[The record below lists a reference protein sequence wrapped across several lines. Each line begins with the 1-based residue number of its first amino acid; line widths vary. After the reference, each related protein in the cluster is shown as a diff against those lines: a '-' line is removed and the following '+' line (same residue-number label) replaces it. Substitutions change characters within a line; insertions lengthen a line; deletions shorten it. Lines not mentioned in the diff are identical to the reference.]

1 MGMSLFAVGEVLLLL
16 LTVGGLIARYVPP
29 HRCWWLQVLAV
40 GLPLLVVPL
49 ALAALLA
56 LRTPWGWIAVLN
68 LFAVL
73 LIGSRLIHVGSVAHV
88 DTRSA
93 LSVVTYNA
101 GGLADTPG
109 SRQELRD
116 AFARVEPDVV
126 AWQEVPVRRLGEPA
140 GATVVPG
147 RFSWVVSL
155 LSHRVPQLDLAPDG
169 VWRSEPIST
178 SLEAVAEG
186 VLLSPQPER
195 SGYSGSATR
204 TELSWER
211 QPFALYSIHL
221 HPFNERPRPASR
233 AGWLRP
239 ATWREALAAMRTT
252 FLQQEQEVTQIL
264 QTLERERLPYLLCG
278 DFNSTPS
285 NWAYA
290 RLAAGLTDAYSSAG
304 TGLGATYPSRRPLVR
319 IDYVLASPEWEVIAA
334 QVLSVRASDH
344 LPVAT
349 HLRWK
354 AAPAAN
360 NRLRNEALG
369 SSMGDSQMKKE
380 RTEVYGSA
388 TLNVGLACF
397 KSKPHQMNRAY
408 SRACYLERVMDLR

>member
-1 MGMSLFAVGEVLLLL
+1 MGWGRKRGARGRTGVRMGMSLFAVGEVLLLL

-155 LSHRVPQLDLAPDG
+155 LSHRVPQLRP
-169 VWRSEPIST
+169 RSRRG
-178 SLEAVAEG
+178 VAERTHIDVARG
-186 VLLSPQPER
+186 GGRRGPPGRHSRRGAGTQAVPRAPSSP
-195 SGYSGSATR
+195 GSGSRSRSTAFTCTR
-204 TELSWER
+204 STNVR
-211 QPFALYSIHL
+211 G
-221 HPFNERPRPASR
+221 R
-233 AGWLRP
+233 
-239 ATWREALAAMRTT
+239 
-252 FLQQEQEVTQIL
+252 
-264 QTLERERLPYLLCG
+264 RLG
-278 DFNSTPS
+278 
-285 NWAYA
+285 
-290 RLAAGLTDAYSSAG
+290 RGG
-304 TGLGATYPSRRPLVR
+304 
-319 IDYVLASPEWEVIAA
+319 
-334 QVLSVRASDH
+334 
-344 LPVAT
+344 
-349 HLRWK
+349 
-354 AAPAAN
+354 
-360 NRLRNEALG
+360 
-369 SSMGDSQMKKE
+369 
-380 RTEVYGSA
+380 
-388 TLNVGLACF
+388 
-397 KSKPHQMNRAY
+397 
-408 SRACYLERVMDLR
+408 